1 MIGVRLVLDAQDA
14 VLRQVSHAAEEDLGL
29 SFDQHRAA
37 GEVGVDSLE
46 QPVVDRQ
53 HVVACRLDEPEA
65 LQLAELLRHLLGEVL
80 RLAPVLVG
88 VVELPDVIVERRGL
102 FLRPGVRVP
111 GHRGPAL
118 VIDAAVAEH
127 LEVLR
132 LVPLRRLGV
141 VERIEHADA
150 FDRRLRHAVHRERL
164 GYSCRFENRRRDVDD
179 VAELRADLALGLDAF
194 RPVDDGAVA
203 CAAPVRRDLLGPLV
217 GRVHRVR
224 PADGVVVV
232 RLGSAEL
239 VDPGR
244 EVLGRLQRLQTV
256 EVAHLVVA
264 AVERPFGGGAVVAG
278 DVVDERVVGDAQL
291 GQRVDQPAH
300 VVIGVFH
307 EARVHFHLP
316 AQHRLESLPACRPT
330 PEFPCGAP

>member
-1 MIGVRLVLDAQDA
+1 MPPKRTWVFPSI
-14 VLRQVSHAAEEDLGL
+14 ST
-29 SFDQHRAA
+29 RAA
-37 GEVGVDSLE
+37 GQVGVDSLE
-46 QPVVDRQ
+46 QPVVDGQ
-53 HVVACRLDEPEA
+53 HVVARRLDEPEA

-102 FLRPGVRVP
+102 FLRPRVGVPR
-111 GHRGPAL
+111 HRGPAL

-150 FDRRLRHAVHRERL
+150 FDRRLRDAVHRERF
-164 GYSCRFENRRRDVDD
+164 GYSRRFEDRWRDVDD
-179 VAELRADLALGLDAF
+179 VAELRADLALGLDAL

-203 CAAPVRRDLLGPLV
+203 RPAPVRRDLLGPLV
-217 GRVHRVR
+217 GRVHRMR

-244 EVLGRLQRLQTV
+244 EVLGRLESLQTV

-291 GQRVDQPAH
+291 GQ
-300 VVIGVFH
+300 
-307 EARVHFHLP
+307 
-316 AQHRLESLPACRPT
+316 
-330 PEFPCGAP
+330 